1 MAHCIH
7 LDSHERD
14 LLSSS
19 KAWIAV
25 NTESNLK
32 NGVGLFTAGEG
43 LENKVILGTDGMHSD
58 MIRSAR
64 WNYFSHKE
72 ESKID
77 LEIAYKRLRRVHYY
91 LSQNDFSGDGE
102 NNLIILDYNPATPV
116 SSENWLGH
124 FFYNVSSCHVHSV
137 ISSGRFIV
145 KNRELIS
152 VDENEVLEFTKVQAM
167 RLWNKL

>member
-1 MAHCIH
+1 M
-7 LDSHERD
+7 DERD

-32 NGVGLFTAGEG
+32 NGVGLFTAGED
-43 LENKVILGTDGMHSD
+43 LENKVMLGTDGMHSD
-58 MIRSAR
+58 MLRSAR
-64 WNYFSHKE
+64 WNYFTRLSQ
-72 ESKID
+72 SKVD
-77 LEIAYKRLRRVHYY
+77 LETIYKRLRRIHDY
-91 LSQNDFSGDGE
+91 LATNEFTGDGE
-102 NNLIILDYNPATPV
+102 NNLMILDYNPPTPV
-116 SSENWLGH
+116 SSDNWLGH
-124 FFYNVSSCHVHSV
+124 FFYNVSSCHVHGV

-152 VDENEVLEFTKVQAM
+152 VDENEILEFAKVQAL